1 MDLRTP
7 DRRQRETRD
16 EHWSW
21 IGMIATHAI
30 GGMILGGLVAYFII
44 HYDINRIG
52 TMLGHSGNR
61 FGFTLLLFAGFASLF
76 GMVASGT
83 AIWFRSIEK
92 KDD

>member
-1 MDLRTP
+1 MSTP
-7 DRRQRETRD
+7 EKKRQQMRD

-21 IGMIATHAI
+21 IGTIVTHAL
-30 GGMILGGLVAYFII
+30 GGVILGGIVAFLII
-44 HYDINRIG
+44 RYDINRIG
-52 TMLGHSGNR
+52 SMLAHSENR

-83 AIWFRSIEK
+83 AIWFRSLEG